1 MKQRRVLDR
10 WGRMMLLM
18 PNRKYHSEKIVEFY
32 DFYVHD
38 YLDKMFALSLLN
50 DEDYND
56 LVMTED
62 DFKKHQVYLY

>member
-1 MKQRRVLDR
+1 
-10 WGRMMLLM
+10 M

-56 LVMTED
+56 LVMTEE
-62 DFKKHQVYLY
+62 DFKKH